1 MFTKFSLALGW
12 EGAVITITTL
22 LLDGR
27 EARLEWA
34 QDGETFRYRF
44 ESEVEDAADI
54 RQVAPGVYSV
64 LVNGRSYNVR
74 VDGANVSAC
83 QRTFAVE
90 VIDPRRW
97 NRDRNHRQAE
107 GLQNVAAAMPGKV
120 VRVLVS
126 QGEHVEAGQG
136 LIVVEAMKM
145 QNEMKAVRAGR
156 VVSMAAVAGAT
167 VNAGEILATIE

>member
-1 MFTKFSLALGW
+1 MFHVPLALRR
-12 EGAVITITTL
+12 EGPVIPITTL
-22 LLDGR
+22 LLNGR
-27 EARLEWA
+27 ECRLDYT
-34 QDGETFRYRF
+34 QDDETFRYRF
-44 ESEVEDAADI
+44 ESEVETVADI
-54 RQVAPGVYSV
+54 RQVEPGVYSV

-74 VDGANVSAC
+74 VDGDDISAC
-83 QRTFAVE
+83 QRTFRVE
-90 VIDPRRW
+90 LIDPRRW

-126 QGEHVEAGQG
+126 QGEQEEAGQG
-136 LIVVEAMKM
+136 LVVVEAMKM

-156 VVSMAAVAGAT
+156 VVTLAAVAGAT

>member
-1 MFTKFSLALGW
+1 MFHSLALRR
-12 EGAVITITTL
+12 EGAVIPITTL

-27 EARLEWA
+27 EARLEWT

-44 ESEVEDAADI
+44 ESEVEYAADI

-64 LVNGRSYNVR
+64 LVNGRSYNIR
-74 VDGANVSAC
+74 VDGATVTAC

-90 VIDPRRW
+90 IVDPRRW

-126 QGEHVEAGQG
+126 QGEQVEAGQG

-156 VVSMAAVAGAT
+156 VVTLAAVAGAT

>member
-1 MFTKFSLALGW
+1 LFVSLSLALRR

-27 EARLEWA
+27 EVRLEWT
-34 QDGETFRYRF
+34 QDRETFHYRF
-44 ESEVEDAADI
+44 ESEVESSADI
-54 RQVAPGVYSV
+54 RQIAPGAYSV
-64 LVNGRSYNVR
+64 LVNGRSYDVR
-74 VDGANVSAC
+74 VDGSSVSAC
-83 QRTFAVE
+83 RRTFQVE
-90 VIDPRRW
+90 VVDPRRW
-97 NRDRNHRQAE
+97 SRDRNHLHAE
-107 GLQNVAAAMPGKV
+107 GLQSIAAAMPGKV

-126 QGEHVEAGQG
+126 QGEQVEAGQG

-156 VVSMAAVAGAT
+156 VMTLAAVAGAT

>member
-1 MFTKFSLALGW
+1 MFHHSLALRR
-12 EGAVITITTL
+12 EGPLIPITTL

-27 EARLEWA
+27 EARLEWT

-44 ESEVEDAADI
+44 ESEVENAADI
-54 RQVAPGVYSV
+54 WQVAPGVYSV
-64 LVNGRSYNVR
+64 LVNGRSYNIR
-74 VDGANVSAC
+74 VDGATVTAC

-90 VIDPRRW
+90 IVDPRRW

-126 QGEHVEAGQG
+126 QGEQVEAGQG

-156 VVSMAAVAGAT
+156 VVTLAAVAGAT